1 MRIGVLG
8 LLLAGAALLAAQD
21 TLVRSVYITVLD
33 DKGQPL
39 EALASQDLTLKEDGK
54 ARPVVNV
61 AAAAETLSVAILV
74 DDGGVGIND
83 FRLGI
88 ANFINRLLPKSEFS
102 LTGIAEQNR
111 LLADYTRDNVALANG
126 IRAIVVHNVNGGGHL
141 VEAVRDTATVMARRE
156 VRRPVIVILTNQ
168 ASEYGDM
175 PASRAMDEVNRVH
188 APVYVVEVLRASG
201 RSRSANE
208 AYDAAAAAAQDNEQA
223 SANRA
228 RNAILGDGPKQT
240 GGRRLEVSATAD
252 APKALLGIADELF
265 NQLVLSYES
274 GAKPGAQARIEVKA
288 VRAGIRILAPA
299 RSTDLAAR

>member
-1 MRIGVLG
+1 MQIGVLG
-8 LLLAGAALLAAQD
+8 VLLAGATALTAQIAP
-21 TLVRSVYITVLD
+21 VRSVYINAFD

-39 EALASQDLTLKEDGK
+39 DALMPQDLAVKEDGK

-61 AAAAETLSVAILV
+61 APASEKLSVAMLV

-88 ANFINRLLPKSEFS
+88 ANFINRLLPKGEFS

-111 LLADYTRDNVALANG
+111 LLADYTQDNVALANG
-126 IRAIVVHNVNGGGHL
+126 IRSILVHNVNGGGHL
-141 VEAVRDTATVMARRE
+141 VEAVRDTATVMAKRE

-175 PASRAMDEVNRVH
+175 PASRAMDEVSRVR
-188 APVYVVEVLRASG
+188 AAIYVVEVLRTSG
-201 RSRSANE
+201 RSGSPTE
-208 AYDAAAAAAQDNEQA
+208 AYDAVAGAAQDNEQA
-223 SANRA
+223 SADRA

-240 GGRRLEVSATAD
+240 GGRRVEVSATAD

-274 GAKPGAQARIEVKA
+274 SAKPGAQAKIEVKA
-288 VRAGIRILAPA
+288 ARAGIRILAPA
-299 RSTDLAAR
+299 RTTNLVAR